1 MTASLMKAFPDAV
14 GEPANVAEI
23 PSAERRAIKKRE
35 VVYALTVLVIGILF
49 FATAV

>member
-1 MTASLMKAFPDAV
+1 MNSSVTKPYSNFQ
-14 GEPANVAEI
+14 GERPQVPET
-23 PSAERRAIKKRE
+23 PLAERRAIKKRE